1 MAGKLNIVVIVLSI
15 VLQSCSGDIAGNLIG
30 DRITRNSGLVQG
42 SNWSGD
48 HFWFHDVVRQRIHKI
63 DVKNFAYMLSL
74 DALPAKN
81 RNTANSLFS
90 PSEADWVVEM
100 TYKDLRVISPDG
112 SILAN
117 PFSFQ
122 GEPKSVSWDS
132 DTRNLIIYD
141 DLKSV
146 VMSKLTTEGD
156 IAAKA
161 ILGSNLD
168 SAAEDSEILTGD
180 LDDQSRLILFMA
192 NNQFAVVDFDATI
205 SGEKWIYTT
214 FDLPGITQVDWIAPL
229 KTKNNRA
236 LLSSNEGLF
245 LIDYVT
251 QNILDQFNFA
261 ENSTIIHRSRN
272 FTPHIIYDSGSVKS
286 VVYPSDDKIQ
296 SIKTINFSLMYAVG
310 SSVLD
315 TVKDS
320 YAISYA
326 TEMNSESIDRVS
338 RYRISDGLFTSDQQ
352 MKNHVGQLIVGEKYA
367 VSIFDSYLGHIQRTD
382 LVTSDQ
388 EMLSGFNEPWYTK

>member
-15 VLQSCSGDIAGNLIG
+15 VLQSCSRDSGGNLIG
-30 DRITRNSGLVQG
+30 DRVTRNSGLVQG

-48 HFWFHDVVRQRIHKI
+48 YFWFHDVVRQRIHKI

-74 DALPAKN
+74 DALPAIETLTHYLVHQ
-81 RNTANSLFS
+81 RLIGH
-90 PSEADWVVEM
+90 EM

-132 DTRNLIIYD
+132 DTRHLIIYD

-192 NNQFAVVDFDATI
+192 NNQFAVVDFDATVD
-205 SGEKWIYTT
+205 TT
-214 FDLPGITQVDWIAPL
+214 FDLLYHPSRLIAPQG
-229 KTKNNRA
+229 KK
-236 LLSSNEGLF
+236 
-245 LIDYVT
+245 
-251 QNILDQFNFA
+251 
-261 ENSTIIHRSRN
+261 
-272 FTPHIIYDSGSVKS
+272 
-286 VVYPSDDKIQ
+286 
-296 SIKTINFSLMYAVG
+296 
-310 SSVLD
+310 
-315 TVKDS
+315 
-320 YAISYA
+320 
-326 TEMNSESIDRVS
+326 
-338 RYRISDGLFTSDQQ
+338 
-352 MKNHVGQLIVGEKYA
+352 
-367 VSIFDSYLGHIQRTD
+367 
-382 LVTSDQ
+382 
-388 EMLSGFNEPWYTK
+388 